1 MRWNNSSCE
10 QAGSRSGTIGHP
22 HSTVGQ
28 GVSSLS
34 DPEVREEGGQMNHL
48 GLPSSS
54 ASPCWVWLDVAP
66 KSCTHPLPG
75 PSPNEWCTSS
85 GVGAA
90 PCPPGHPY
98 LPGPDQPPP
107 PAQVRD
113 AGGAGGAVGRLDAHV
128 VQLWA
133 DCRTEGRKASFLKKS
148 MDRGHPPRQVTTF
161 VEASQENQRP
171 EKWAALIAAER

>member
-10 QAGSRSGTIGHP
+10 QAGSRSGSIGHP

-113 AGGAGGAVGRLDAHV
+113 AGGAGGAVGRLDE
-128 VQLWA
+128 QPS